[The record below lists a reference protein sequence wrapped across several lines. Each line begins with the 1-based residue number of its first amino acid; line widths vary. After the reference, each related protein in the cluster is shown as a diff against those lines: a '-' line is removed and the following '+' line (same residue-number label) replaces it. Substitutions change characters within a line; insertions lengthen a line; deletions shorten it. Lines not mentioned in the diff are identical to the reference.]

1 MVKINPSQIAKAM
14 EIYRAQKSKGAP
26 ADKKSQSEKD
36 EVVLSDTAQAFQV
49 AYKAIQKNDGVN
61 LEKVQRIKKQIE
73 EGQYNVSSKDLA
85 HKMVDYLLSKN
96 KI

>member
-1 MVKINPSQIAKAM
+1 MKINPSQIAKAM

>member
-1 MVKINPSQIAKAM
+1 MKINPSQIAKAM
-14 EIYRAQKSKGAP
+14 EIYMTQKSKGVP

-49 AYKAIQKNDGVN
+49 AYKAVQKNDGVN
-61 LEKVQRIKKQIE
+61 MEKVNRIKKQIE
-73 EGQYNVSSKDLA
+73 EGQYNISSIDLA
-85 HKMVDYLLSKN
+85 HKMLDYILSKN

>member
-14 EIYRAQKSKGAP
+14 EIYKAQKSKGAP
-26 ADKKSQSEKD
+26 AGKKNQREMD
-36 EVVLSDTAQAFQV
+36 EVVLSDSAQAFQA

-61 LEKVQRIKKQIE
+61 LEKVKRIKKQIE
-73 EGQYNVSSKDLA
+73 EGQYKVSSKDIA